1 MLSCDNYLVP
11 AVRCNTKSDFLLSFQ
26 SHIGYIAR
34 VMNTPTHFLFFDEYE
49 NKWVQ
54 ATTDE
59 LSMRN
64 DPDLYVIPIYE
75 NNQQGEQCTWQDWPK
90 QQKAR
95 DLKLKEQQEEER
107 RKAEA
112 NKPTIY
118 EYEVIEHTKYKGL
131 AGNEFDVNGLR
142 EKINALAVQG
152 YRLVTACAPTTLQ
165 NQTMNSVFGGGSGIS
180 LHGVVAI
187 MERPKK

>member
-1 MLSCDNYLVP
+1 M
-11 AVRCNTKSDFLLSFQ
+11 LSFQ
-26 SHIGYIAR
+26 AYIGYIAR
-34 VMNTPTHFLFFDEYE
+34 AMNKPTHFLYFDPFEE
-49 NKWVQ
+49 KWLQ
-54 ATTDE
+54 ATLEE
-59 LSMRN
+59 LTSRD

-95 DLKLKEQQEEER
+95 DLKLKEQQEEEC
-107 RKAEA
+107 RKTEA

-131 AGNEFDVNGLR
+131 AGNEFDVKGLK
-142 EKINALAVQG
+142 EKINALAAQG
-152 YRLVTACAPTTLQ
+152 YRLVAACAPTTS
-165 NQTMNSVFGGGSGIS
+165 QTQVISGLFGSGADKGLS

-187 MERPKK
+187 MERRC